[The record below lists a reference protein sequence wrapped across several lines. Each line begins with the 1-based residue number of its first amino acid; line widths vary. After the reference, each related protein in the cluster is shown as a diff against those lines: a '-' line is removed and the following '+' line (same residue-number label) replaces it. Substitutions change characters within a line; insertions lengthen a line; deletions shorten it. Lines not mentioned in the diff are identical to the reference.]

1 LEIVE
6 NHNVDYA
13 EKLLADPTHLKSFF
27 TYLLIEV
34 FRAIATKLEEDND
47 IKATH
52 KKLCKY
58 MKDHKAAKSSALIV
72 DDEENDV
79 NNQEGG
85 NDVDEEVEGTLGSL
99 QHKASRG
106 KRKKALAEANGK
118 VFKGDSDSDTDVEAE
133 VLGKKRPADEADET
147 NEAEQSDPKRARTEQ
162 DDQ

>member
-1 LEIVE
+1 
-6 NHNVDYA
+6 
-13 EKLLADPTHLKSFF
+13 
-27 TYLLIEV
+27 
-34 FRAIATKLEEDND
+34 
-47 IKATH
+47 
-52 KKLCKY
+52 